1 MRRFSKMSNFSF
13 IIENKE
19 FFIPKNYLTNT
30 NFTVK
35 SSPKNY
41 ELIIDKNEPIKYI
54 INLLEENNKNVLF
67 IDKNVFSLYFSNL
80 NLEGKNIYIF
90 EAIEKNKDIE
100 HALELISYL
109 ENICFTKAEKL
120 IVVGGGIVED
130 IGAFVGATFK
140 RGINW
145 IFFPTTLLSMCD
157 SCIGGKTG
165 LNYKGVKNQVAL
177 FSSPYK
183 VVLNTNFIKTLNH
196 NEIRSGL
203 GEISKLCITG
213 GEHFFNLYNSIVIN
227 GKVDS
232 FDDYLKLILSALYVK
247 KAVIEEDEFEFN
259 YRKSLNYG
267 HTLGHAIEKEMN
279 FSLYHGECVVL
290 GMIAALNIC
299 VELGTITAE
308 ERDDALKTFA
318 LYEFPDHVTGIKI
331 DDVVAVS
338 KNDKKMDAGK
348 VKFILLKSVGD
359 AYIDRDITDD
369 QMRRALEGVI
379 R

>member
-1 MRRFSKMSNFSF
+1 MSNFSF

-120 IVVGGGIVED
+120 IVVGGGIIED

-165 LNYKGVKNQVAL
+165 LNYKA
-177 FSSPYK
+177 
-183 VVLNTNFIKTLNH
+183 T
-196 NEIRSGL
+196 
-203 GEISKLCITG
+203 
-213 GEHFFNLYNSIVIN
+213 
-227 GKVDS
+227 
-232 FDDYLKLILSALYVK
+232 
-247 KAVIEEDEFEFN
+247 
-259 YRKSLNYG
+259 
-267 HTLGHAIEKEMN
+267 
-279 FSLYHGECVVL
+279 
-290 GMIAALNIC
+290 
-299 VELGTITAE
+299 
-308 ERDDALKTFA
+308 
-318 LYEFPDHVTGIKI
+318 
-331 DDVVAVS
+331 
-338 KNDKKMDAGK
+338 
-348 VKFILLKSVGD
+348 
-359 AYIDRDITDD
+359 
-369 QMRRALEGVI
+369 
-379 R
+379 